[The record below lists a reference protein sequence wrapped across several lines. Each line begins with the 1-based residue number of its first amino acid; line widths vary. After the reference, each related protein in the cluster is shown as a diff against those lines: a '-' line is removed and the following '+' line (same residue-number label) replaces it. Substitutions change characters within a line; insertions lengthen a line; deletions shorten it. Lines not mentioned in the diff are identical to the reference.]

1 MNKDEDQIRQTAES
15 LDLIADLKLLSS
27 QPMLSLAESL
37 MHHLQ
42 VYKKRQKDELWTPI
56 IVKLLKL
63 YSKND
68 HYLEESIELADPMNN
83 RSA

>member
-1 MNKDEDQIRQTAES
+1 
-15 LDLIADLKLLSS
+15 
-27 QPMLSLAESL
+27 MLGLAESL

-56 IVKLLKL
+56 IVKLLKI

-68 HYLEESIELADPMNN
+68 HYLEECIELADPMNN